1 MSYIM
6 EAVPMKTS
14 GTNRRLRVLLSAI
27 KDGTLIPRPDFQRR
41 LVWTN
46 KHKQE
51 FIRTVLERFPFP
63 EIYIAAGEVDTETGK
78 GTELLVDGQ
87 QRLTT
92 LLQYFSG
99 SPDLRLGSLC
109 AYTELSQDD
118 KLQFLEYE
126 VVVRDLG
133 KKTIE
138 EIKEVFQRINST
150 KYSLNAMEIHN
161 ARFDGALKQFAEK
174 ISKHSFFSKHRIFKT
189 NDIRRMGD
197 LVFVLTVIITLLSAY
212 FNREDMVEEFLAK
225 YNDNFASS
233 EHIWNDLLSVFR
245 TIDDF
250 KLEPSCRA
258 WKKADLLNLIV
269 EVHRHKI
276 RENVTVDAALGSR
289 LSSFYRLVDQHR
301 TTREGG
307 ADIAKY
313 YSAVIQGANDRSNR
327 IARGDIIRRVIR
339 GELAF

>member
-1 MSYIM
+1 
-6 EAVPMKTS
+6 MKTS
-14 GTNRRLRVLLSAI
+14 GTNRRLRLLLSAV

-46 KHKQE
+46 KHKEE
-51 FIRTVLERFPFP
+51 FIRTVLEQFPFP
-63 EIYIAAGEVDTETGK
+63 EIYIAAGDVDTETGK

-99 SPDLRLGSLC
+99 SPDLRLGTLC
-109 AYTELSQDD
+109 AYADLSHED

-133 KKTIE
+133 KKSIND
-138 EIKEVFQRINST
+138 IKEVFQRINST

-174 ISKHSFFSKHRIFKT
+174 LSKHSFFSKHRVFKT

-197 LVFVLTVIITLLSAY
+197 LVFVLTVIVSLLSTY
-212 FNREDMVEEFLAK
+212 FNREDLIEEFLAK
-225 YNDNFASS
+225 YNDTFTFS
-233 EHIWNDLLSVFR
+233 EQVWSELLGVFNV
-245 TIDDF
+245 IDGFGLDQ
-250 KLEPSCRA
+250 SCRA

-269 EVHRHKI
+269 ETHRF
-276 RENVTVDAALGSR
+276 TVKEKSSIDGHLGAR
-289 LSSFYRLVDQHR
+289 ITEFYQLVDQHR
-301 TTREGG
+301 SSRQGG
-307 ADIAKY
+307 SDIDRY
-313 YSAVIQGANDRSNR
+313 YNALIQGANDRSNR
-327 IARGDIIRRVIR
+327 ITRGEVIKSVIR
-339 GELAF
+339 NEVAF

>member
-1 MSYIM
+1 
-6 EAVPMKTS
+6 MKTS
-14 GTNRRLRVLLSAI
+14 GTNRRLRLLLSAV

-46 KHKQE
+46 KHKEE
-51 FIRTVLERFPFP
+51 FIRTVLEQFPFP
-63 EIYIAAGEVDTETGK
+63 EIYIAAGDVDTETGK

-99 SPDLRLGSLC
+99 SPDLRLGALC
-109 AYTELSQDD
+109 AYTDLTQED

-133 KKTIE
+133 KKSIE
-138 EIKEVFQRINST
+138 DIKEVFQRINST

-174 ISKHSFFSKHRIFKT
+174 LSKHSFFSKHRVFKT

-197 LVFVLTVIITLLSAY
+197 LVFVLTVIVSLLSTY
-212 FNREDMVEEFLAK
+212 FNREDLIEEFLAK
-225 YNDNFASS
+225 YNDTFTSS
-233 EHIWNDLLSVFR
+233 EQVWSELLGVFHV
-245 TIDDF
+245 IDGLGLDQ
-250 KLEPSCRA
+250 SCRA

-269 EVHRHKI
+269 EIHRFIVKEKSSIDSQLGARTI
-276 RENVTVDAALGSR
+276 R
-289 LSSFYRLVDQHR
+289 FYQLVDQYR
-301 TTREGG
+301 SSRQGG
-307 ADIAKY
+307 ADIGRY
-313 YSAVIQGANDRSNR
+313 YNALIQGANDRSNR
-327 IARGDIIRRVIR
+327 IARGEVIR
-339 GELAF
+339 NVIRNEVAF

>member
-1 MSYIM
+1 
-6 EAVPMKTS
+6 MKTS
-14 GTNRRLRVLLSAI
+14 GTNRRLRLLLSAV

-46 KHKQE
+46 KHKEE
-51 FIRTVLERFPFP
+51 FIRTVIEQFPFP
-63 EIYIAAGEVDTETGK
+63 EIYIAAGDVDTETGK

-99 SPDLRLGSLC
+99 SPDLRLGTLC
-109 AYTELSQDD
+109 AYADLSYED

-133 KKTIE
+133 KKSIE
-138 EIKEVFQRINST
+138 DIKEVFQRINST

-174 ISKHSFFSKHRIFKT
+174 LSKHSFFSKHRVFKT

-197 LVFVLTVIITLLSAY
+197 LVFVLTVIVSLLSTY
-212 FNREDMVEEFLAK
+212 FNREDLIEEFLAK
-225 YNDNFASS
+225 YNDNFTSS
-233 EHIWNDLLSVFR
+233 EQVWSELLGVFHV
-245 TIDDF
+245 IDGLGLDQ
-250 KLEPSCRA
+250 SCRA

-269 EVHRHKI
+269 EIHRFTVKEKSSIDSQLGTRII
-276 RENVTVDAALGSR
+276 R
-289 LSSFYRLVDQHR
+289 FYQLVDQHR
-301 TTREGG
+301 STRQGG
-307 ADIAKY
+307 AEIDRY
-313 YSAVIQGANDRSNR
+313 YNALIQGANDRSNR
-327 IARGDIIRRVIR
+327 IVRGEVIKNVIR
-339 GELAF
+339 DEAAF